1 MIPTDDLLGN
11 PSINQFIRVNLSVT
25 ACPTDTENDVLCAG
39 TKSNIADVCSGDH
52 GSGLFTKTGQR

>member
-1 MIPTDDLLGN
+1 MISTDDLLGN

-39 TKSNIADVCSGDH
+39 TKSNIVDVCSGDH